1 MISIMR
7 RFLCSFDN
15 FEADAYDFD
24 VIIVGSGVAGLYAAL
39 HVDPA
44 LQVALVTKA
53 NIDESNSYL
62 AQGGIAAVMTAD
74 DNYVNHIDDTLK
86 AGAGLCNVEAVKVLV
101 EEGPDKFPHAYRYAD
116 PVRRQSGGRFA
127 DYT

>member
-1 MISIMR
+1 MR

-39 HVDPA
+39 HIDPA

-74 DNYVNHIDDTLK
+74 DNYVTTSTTRSRR
-86 AGAGLCNVEAVKVLV
+86 A
-101 EEGPDKFPHAYRYAD
+101 PDSATWTR
-116 PVRRQSGGRFA
+116 
-127 DYT
+127 

>member
-1 MISIMR
+1 MR

-39 HVDPA
+39 HIDPA

-53 NIDESNSYL
+53 NIDGAIPISRR
-62 AQGGIAAVMTAD
+62 AAS
-74 DNYVNHIDDTLK
+74 
-86 AGAGLCNVEAVKVLV
+86 
-101 EEGPDKFPHAYRYAD
+101 
-116 PVRRQSGGRFA
+116 RR
-127 DYT
+127 